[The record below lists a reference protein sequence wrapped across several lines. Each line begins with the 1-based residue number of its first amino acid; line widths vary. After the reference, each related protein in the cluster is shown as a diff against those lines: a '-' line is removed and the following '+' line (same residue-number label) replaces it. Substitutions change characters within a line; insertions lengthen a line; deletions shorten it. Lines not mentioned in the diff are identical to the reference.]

1 VGRLRRLVRT
11 VKVTGAL
18 LRAALRAELQYRANL
33 FVVCVG
39 LVYQG
44 SGFAFIW
51 VVLDRFETIAGWST
65 AEVAFLYGLRL
76 TAHGL
81 WVVPFNRLLELDI
94 TVRQGEFDRYL
105 IRPLHPL
112 LQLLTSRF
120 WLGSFGDIIGGVTI
134 LGVALTLVD
143 VHWSPVTVVYLL
155 LALVG
160 GALVESAVQLLISSF
175 TFRILSTRPLQVATD
190 TVFNTF
196 GNYPLSIFRG
206 AWQWLMTFVLP
217 LAFVAYLPASLLLDH
232 TGGLAVPAELA
243 YVTFPVGV
251 VWFGVA
257 WWVWDR
263 QARHYQSTG
272 H

>member
-1 VGRLRRLVRT
+1 MRRLVRT
-11 VKVTGAL
+11 VLVTATL
-18 LRAALRAELQYRANL
+18 VRAALRAELQYRANL
-33 FVVCVG
+33 LMICAG

-51 VVLDRFETIAGWST
+51 VVLSRFDSIAGWTT

-81 WVVPFNRLLELDI
+81 WVVPFNRLLDLDVI
-94 TVRQGEFDRYL
+94 VRQGEFDRFL

-134 LGVALTLVD
+134 LGVAMTLVD
-143 VHWSPVTVVYLL
+143 VDWSPPAVAYLL

-160 GALVESAVQLLISSF
+160 GALVESAVQLIISSF
-175 TFRILSTRPLQVATD
+175 TFRILSTRALQVGTD

-196 GNYPLSIFRG
+196 GNYPLSIFQG
-206 AWQWLMTFVLP
+206 AWQWVLTFVLP
-217 LAFVAYLPASLLLDH
+217 LAFVAYLPASLLLDR
-232 TGGLAVPAELA
+232 TDGLAIPAVLA
-243 YVTFPVGV
+243 YVTFPVGIL
-251 VWFGVA
+251 WFGAA
-257 WWVWDR
+257 WWIWNR
-263 QARHYQSTG
+263 QSRHYLSTG